1 MPMIIKKSVPKD
13 DFNNPYIITLKTNL
27 MMKTKTIKTLLVAV
41 MVMAAMSVPGIA
53 NAQLGGLIN
62 KAKKKAEQVVEKKK
76 EDVKKEATK
85 AKEEAK
91 MSALETQRPP
101 LPWVMAPDG
110 TYNGIGM
117 EEFVDRM
124 AEMDITED
132 GLKEL
137 KAQMD
142 ARFKHNHVLD
152 KINSGPDY
160 DVKLWESI
168 QKENERYWQFY
179 DKISSWTLVLIN
191 STKVTEDADGA
202 VSVSTK
208 GSLMTANKYRAKGSA
223 QGIILVSRNGKYVF
237 ATLGGQG
244 SYLSPADLE
253 GAKKC
258 AKQMHLFQIFTKDIH
273 LLWDEVGEK
282 YSNTQKYM
290 YYNQNV
296 YANAADQAIAQNSP
310 ENIDYKPMPKAGA
323 MHSKFKA
330 EALAIAKADDPK
342 VIDVVITSNDWDVLM
357 KGLVPERR
365 NIYGYI
371 VTKDELGKKCSERV
385 WTQKYQG
392 DGKYGKLKAGGV
404 GVSSDFYVK

>member
-1 MPMIIKKSVPKD
+1 
-13 DFNNPYIITLKTNL
+13 
-27 MMKTKTIKTLLVAV
+27 
-41 MVMAAMSVPGIA
+41 
-53 NAQLGGLIN
+53 
-62 KAKKKAEQVVEKKK
+62 
-76 EDVKKEATK
+76 
-85 AKEEAK
+85 
-91 MSALETQRPP
+91 
-101 LPWVMAPDG
+101 
-110 TYNGIGM
+110 M

-137 KAQMD
+137 RSQLD
-142 ARFKHNHVLD
+142 ARFKHNHTLD
-152 KINSGPDY
+152 QINSGPDY

-191 STKVTEDADGA
+191 STKVTEDANGA

-223 QGIILVSRNGKYVF
+223 QGITLVSRNGKYVF
-237 ATLGGQG
+237 A
-244 SYLSPADLE
+244 
-253 GAKKC
+253 
-258 AKQMHLFQIFTKDIH
+258 QMHLFQIFTKDTPQ
-273 LLWDEVGEK
+273 LWDELGEK

-296 YANAADQAIAQNSP
+296 YANAADQAIANNTP
-310 ENIDYKPMPKAGA
+310 ENIDYKPMPKAGS
-323 MHSKFKA
+323 MHAKFKA
-330 EALAIAKADDPK
+330 EALAIAKADDPNVLD
-342 VIDVVITSNDWDVLM
+342 VIITSNDWDVVM
-357 KGLVPERR
+357 KGIVPERR

-392 DGKYGKLKAGGV
+392 NNNYGKLKAGGV

>member
-1 MPMIIKKSVPKD
+1 
-13 DFNNPYIITLKTNL
+13 
-27 MMKTKTIKTLLVAV
+27 MKAKTIKTLLIAAITL
-41 MVMAAMSVPGIA
+41 AAMSVPSTA
-53 NAQLGGLIN
+53 NAQLGGLVN

-76 EDVKKEATK
+76 EDVKKDAKK

-101 LPWVMAPDG
+101 LPWVMDPNG
-110 TYNGIGM
+110 TYNGIGL

-137 KAQMD
+137 RSQLD

-191 STKVTEDADGA
+191 STKVTEDANGA

-223 QGIILVSRNGKYVF
+223 QGITLVSRNGKYVF

-244 SYLSPADLE
+244 SFLNAADLE

-258 AKQMHLFQIFTKDIH
+258 AKQMHLFQIFTKDTPQ
-273 LLWDEVGEK
+273 LWDELGEK
-282 YSNTQKYM
+282 YSNTKKYM

-296 YANAADQAIAQNSP
+296 YANAADQAIANNTP
-310 ENIDYKPMPKAGA
+310 ENIDYKPMPKAGS
-323 MHSKFKA
+323 MHAKFKA
-330 EALAIAKADDPK
+330 EALAIAKADDPNVLD
-342 VIDVVITSNDWDVLM
+342 VIITSNDWDVVM
-357 KGLVPERR
+357 KGIVPERR

-392 DGKYGKLKAGGV
+392 NNNYGKLKAGGV

>member
-1 MPMIIKKSVPKD
+1 
-13 DFNNPYIITLKTNL
+13 
-27 MMKTKTIKTLLVAV
+27 
-41 MVMAAMSVPGIA
+41 
-53 NAQLGGLIN
+53 
-62 KAKKKAEQVVEKKK
+62 
-76 EDVKKEATK
+76 
-85 AKEEAK
+85 
-91 MSALETQRPP
+91 
-101 LPWVMAPDG
+101 
-110 TYNGIGM
+110 
-117 EEFVDRM
+117 
-124 AEMDITED
+124 
-132 GLKEL
+132 
-137 KAQMD
+137 
-142 ARFKHNHVLD
+142 
-152 KINSGPDY
+152 
-160 DVKLWESI
+160 
-168 QKENERYWQFY
+168 
-179 DKISSWTLVLIN
+179 LIN
-191 STKVTEDADGA
+191 STKVTEDANGA

-244 SYLSPADLE
+244 SYLNDADLE

-282 YSNTQKYM
+282 YSNNQKYM

-296 YANAADQAIAQNSP
+296 YTNAADQAIAHNSP
-310 ENIDYKPMPKAGA
+310 ENIEYKAMPKTGS
-323 MHSKFKA
+323 MHAKFKA

-342 VIDVVITSNDWDVLM
+342 VLDVIITSNDWDVLM

-371 VTKDELGKKCSERV
+371 ITQDKLGKKCSERV

-404 GVSSDFYVK
+404 GVSADFYVK

>member
-1 MPMIIKKSVPKD
+1 
-13 DFNNPYIITLKTNL
+13 
-27 MMKTKTIKTLLVAV
+27 MKAKTIKTLLVAAITL
-41 MVMAAMSVPGIA
+41 AAMSVPSTA
-53 NAQLGGLIN
+53 NAQLGGLVN

-76 EDVKKEATK
+76 EDVKKEAKK
-85 AKEEAK
+85 AKDETK
-91 MSALETQRPP
+91 MKALETQRPP
-101 LPWVMAPDG
+101 LPWVMDPNG
-110 TYNGIGM
+110 TYNGISM

-137 KAQMD
+137 RSQLD
-142 ARFKHNHVLD
+142 ARFKHNHTLD

-179 DKISSWTLVLIN
+179 DKISSWSLVLIN
-191 STKVTEDADGA
+191 STKVTEDANGA

-223 QGIILVSRNGKYVF
+223 QGITIVSRNGKYVF
-237 ATLGGQG
+237 ASLGGQG
-244 SYLSPADLE
+244 SFLNAADLE

-258 AKQMHLFQIFTKDIH
+258 AKQMHLFQIFTKDTPQ
-273 LLWDEVGEK
+273 LWDELGEK

-296 YANAADQAIAQNSP
+296 YANAADQAIAQNAP
-310 ENIDYKPMPKAGA
+310 ENIEFKAMPKAGS
-323 MHSKFKA
+323 MHAKFKT
-330 EALAIAKADDPK
+330 EALAIAKADDPNLLD
-342 VIDVVITSNDWDVLM
+342 VIITSNDWDVVM
-357 KGLVPERR
+357 KGIVPERR

-392 DGKYGKLKAGGV
+392 NGNYGKLKAGGV

>member
-1 MPMIIKKSVPKD
+1 MIIKKSVPKD

-41 MVMAAMSVPGIA
+41 MVMAAMSVPGTA

-132 GLKEL
+132 GLKKL

-160 DVKLWESI
+160 DVKLW
-168 QKENERYWQFY
+168 
-179 DKISSWTLVLIN
+179 
-191 STKVTEDADGA
+191 DGA

-208 GSLMTANKYRAKGSA
+208 GSLMTANKYRAKGSV
-223 QGIILVSRNGKYVF
+223 QGITLVSRNGKYVF

-310 ENIDYKPMPKAGA
+310 ENIDYKAMPKAGS
-323 MHSKFKA
+323 MHAKFKA

-342 VIDVVITSNDWDVLM
+342 VIDVIITSSDWDVLM

-371 VTKDELGKKCSERV
+371 VTQDELGKKCSERV

>member
-1 MPMIIKKSVPKD
+1 
-13 DFNNPYIITLKTNL
+13 
-27 MMKTKTIKTLLVAV
+27 MKARTIKTLLVAAIT
-41 MVMAAMSVPGIA
+41 MAAMSVPSTA
-53 NAQLGGLIN
+53 NAQLGGLVN

-76 EDVKKEATK
+76 EDVKKDAKK

-101 LPWVMAPDG
+101 LPWVMDPNG

-124 AEMDITED
+124 VEMDITED

-137 KAQMD
+137 RSQLD
-142 ARFKHNHVLD
+142 ARFKHNHALD

-191 STKVTEDADGA
+191 STKVTEDANGA

-223 QGIILVSRNGKYVF
+223 QGITLVSRNGKYVF

-244 SYLSPADLE
+244 SFLNAADLE

-258 AKQMHLFQIFTKDIH
+258 AKQMHLFQIFTKDTPQ
-273 LLWDEVGEK
+273 LWDELGEK
-282 YSNTQKYM
+282 YSNTKKYM

-296 YANAADQAIAQNSP
+296 YANAADQAIANNTP
-310 ENIDYKPMPKAGA
+310 ENIDYKPMPKAGS
-323 MHSKFKA
+323 MHAKFKA
-330 EALAIAKADDPK
+330 EALAIAKADDPNVLD
-342 VIDVVITSNDWDVLM
+342 VIITSNDWDVVM
-357 KGLVPERR
+357 KGIVPERR

-392 DGKYGKLKAGGV
+392 NNNYGKLKAGGV

>member
-1 MPMIIKKSVPKD
+1 
-13 DFNNPYIITLKTNL
+13 
-27 MMKTKTIKTLLVAV
+27 MKARTIKTLLVAAITL
-41 MVMAAMSVPGIA
+41 AAMSVPSTA
-53 NAQLGGLIN
+53 NAQLGGLVN

-76 EDVKKEATK
+76 EDVKKDAKK
-85 AKEEAK
+85 AKDDAK
-91 MSALETQRPP
+91 MQALETQRPP
-101 LPWVMAPDG
+101 LPWVMDPNG

-124 AEMDITED
+124 VEMDITED

-137 KAQMD
+137 RSQLD

-191 STKVTEDADGA
+191 STKVTEDANGA

-223 QGIILVSRNGKYVF
+223 QGITLVSRNGKYVF

-244 SYLSPADLE
+244 SFLNAADLE

-258 AKQMHLFQIFTKDIH
+258 AKQMHLFQIFTKNTPQ
-273 LLWDEVGEK
+273 LWDELGEK

-296 YANAADQAIAQNSP
+296 YANAADQAIANNTP
-310 ENIDYKPMPKAGA
+310 ENIDYKPMPKAGS
-323 MHSKFKA
+323 MHAKFKA
-330 EALAIAKADDPK
+330 EALAIAKADDPNVLD
-342 VIDVVITSNDWDVLM
+342 VIITSNDWDVVM
-357 KGLVPERR
+357 KGIVPERR

>member
-1 MPMIIKKSVPKD
+1 
-13 DFNNPYIITLKTNL
+13 
-27 MMKTKTIKTLLVAV
+27 MKTKTIKTLLVAAIT
-41 MVMAAMSVPGIA
+41 MAAMSVPATA

-76 EDVKKEATK
+76 EDVKKEAK
-85 AKEEAK
+85 KVKEEAK

-132 GLKEL
+132 GLREL
-137 KAQMD
+137 RSQMD
-142 ARFKHNHVLD
+142 ARFKHNHILD

-168 QKENERYWQFY
+168 QKENELYWQFY

-208 GSLMTANKYRAKGSA
+208 GSLMTANKYRAKGSV
-223 QGIILVSRNGKYVF
+223 QGITLVSRNGKYVF

-244 SYLSPADLE
+244 SYLNAADLE

-258 AKQMHLFQIFTKDIH
+258 AKQMHLFQIFTKDTPQ
-273 LLWDEVGEK
+273 LWDEVGEK

-310 ENIDYKPMPKAGA
+310 ENIDYKPMPKAGSMQA
-323 MHSKFKA
+323 KFKS

-342 VIDVVITSNDWDVLM
+342 VIDIVITSDDWDVVM

-365 NIYGYI
+365 NIYGYYI
-371 VTKDELGKKCSERV
+371 TQDELGKKCAERV

-392 DGKYGKLKAGGV
+392 NGIYGKLKAGGV

>member
-1 MPMIIKKSVPKD
+1 
-13 DFNNPYIITLKTNL
+13 
-27 MMKTKTIKTLLVAV
+27 LVAAIT
-41 MVMAAMSVPGIA
+41 MAAMSMPSTA
-53 NAQLGGLIN
+53 NAQLGGLVK
-62 KAKKKAEQVVEKKK
+62 KAKDKAKEKVEQVVDKKK
-76 EDVKKEATK
+76 EDVKKEAKK
-85 AKEEAK
+85 AKEDAK
-91 MSALETQRPP
+91 MKALETQRPP
-101 LPWVMAPDG
+101 LPWVMDPNG

-124 AEMDITED
+124 VEMDITED

-137 KAQMD
+137 KSQLD

-208 GSLMTANKYRAKGSA
+208 GSLMTANKYRAKGSV
-223 QGIILVSRNGKYVF
+223 QGITLVSRNGKYVF

-244 SYLSPADLE
+244 SYLNAADLE

-258 AKQMHLFQIFTKDIH
+258 AKQMHLFQIFTKDTPQ
-273 LLWDEVGEK
+273 LWDEVGEK

-310 ENIDYKPMPKAGA
+310 ENIDYKPMPKAGSMQA
-323 MHSKFKA
+323 KFKS

-342 VIDVVITSNDWDVLM
+342 VIDIVITSDDWDVVM

-365 NIYGYI
+365 NIYGYYI
-371 VTKDELGKKCSERV
+371 TQDELGKKCAERV

-392 DGKYGKLKAGGV
+392 NGNYGKLKAGGV

>member
-1 MPMIIKKSVPKD
+1 
-13 DFNNPYIITLKTNL
+13 
-27 MMKTKTIKTLLVAV
+27 MKARTIKTLLVAAIT
-41 MVMAAMSVPGIA
+41 MAAMSVPSTA
-53 NAQLGGLIN
+53 NAQLGGLVN

-76 EDVKKEATK
+76 EDVKKDAKK

-101 LPWVMAPDG
+101 LPWVMDPNG
-110 TYNGIGM
+110 TYNGIGL

-137 KAQMD
+137 RSQLD

-191 STKVTEDADGA
+191 STKVTEDANGA

-223 QGIILVSRNGKYVF
+223 QGITLVSRNGKYVF

-244 SYLSPADLE
+244 SFLNAADLE

-258 AKQMHLFQIFTKDIH
+258 AKQMHLFQIFTKDTPQ
-273 LLWDEVGEK
+273 LWDELGEK
-282 YSNTQKYM
+282 YSNTKKYM

-296 YANAADQAIAQNSP
+296 YANAADQAIANNTP
-310 ENIDYKPMPKAGA
+310 ENIDYKPMPKAGS
-323 MHSKFKA
+323 MHAKFKA
-330 EALAIAKADDPK
+330 EALAIAKADDPNVLD
-342 VIDVVITSNDWDVLM
+342 VIITSNDWDVVM
-357 KGLVPERR
+357 KGIVPERR

-392 DGKYGKLKAGGV
+392 NNNYGKLKAGGV

>member
-1 MPMIIKKSVPKD
+1 
-13 DFNNPYIITLKTNL
+13 
-27 MMKTKTIKTLLVAV
+27 MKARTIKTLLVAAIT
-41 MVMAAMSVPGIA
+41 MAAMSVSTTA
-53 NAQLGGLIN
+53 NAQLGGLVN

-76 EDVKKEATK
+76 EDVKKDAKK

-101 LPWVMAPDG
+101 LPWVMDPNG
-110 TYNGIGM
+110 TYNGVGM

-124 AEMDITED
+124 VEMDITED

-137 KAQMD
+137 RSQLD
-142 ARFKHNHVLD
+142 ARFKHNHTLD

-191 STKVTEDADGA
+191 STKVTEDANGA

-223 QGIILVSRNGKYVF
+223 QGITLVSRNGKYVF

-244 SYLSPADLE
+244 SFLNAADLE

-258 AKQMHLFQIFTKDIH
+258 AKQMHLFQIFTKDTPQ
-273 LLWDEVGEK
+273 LWDELGEK

-296 YANAADQAIAQNSP
+296 YANAADQAIANNTP
-310 ENIDYKPMPKAGA
+310 ENIDYKPMPKAGS
-323 MHSKFKA
+323 MHAKFKA
-330 EALAIAKADDPK
+330 EALAIAKADDPNVLD
-342 VIDVVITSNDWDVLM
+342 VIITSNDWDVVM
-357 KGLVPERR
+357 KGIVPERR

-392 DGKYGKLKAGGV
+392 NNNYGKLKAGGV

>member
-1 MPMIIKKSVPKD
+1 
-13 DFNNPYIITLKTNL
+13 
-27 MMKTKTIKTLLVAV
+27 MKARTIKTLLVAAIT
-41 MVMAAMSVPGIA
+41 MAAMSVPTTA
-53 NAQLGGLIN
+53 NAQLGGLVN

-76 EDVKKEATK
+76 EDVKKDAKK

-91 MSALETQRPP
+91 MSAIETQRPP
-101 LPWVMAPDG
+101 LPWVMDPNG
-110 TYNGIGM
+110 TYNGVGM

-124 AEMDITED
+124 VEMDITED

-137 KAQMD
+137 RSQLD

-191 STKVTEDADGA
+191 STKVTEDANGA

-223 QGIILVSRNGKYVF
+223 QGITLVSRNGKYVF

-244 SYLSPADLE
+244 SFLNAADLE

-258 AKQMHLFQIFTKDIH
+258 AKQMHLFQIFTKDTPQ
-273 LLWDEVGEK
+273 LWDELGEK

-296 YANAADQAIAQNSP
+296 YANAADQAIANNTP
-310 ENIDYKPMPKAGA
+310 ENIDYKPMPKAGS
-323 MHSKFKA
+323 MHAKFKA
-330 EALAIAKADDPK
+330 EALAIAKADDPNVLD
-342 VIDVVITSNDWDVLM
+342 VIITSNDWDVVM
-357 KGLVPERR
+357 KGIVPERR

-392 DGKYGKLKAGGV
+392 NNNYGKLKAGGV

>member
-1 MPMIIKKSVPKD
+1 
-13 DFNNPYIITLKTNL
+13 
-27 MMKTKTIKTLLVAV
+27 MMKARTIKTLLVAAIT
-41 MVMAAMSVPGIA
+41 MAAMSVPTTA
-53 NAQLGGLIN
+53 NAQLGGLVN

-76 EDVKKEATK
+76 EDVKKDAKK

-101 LPWVMAPDG
+101 LPWVMDPNG

-124 AEMDITED
+124 VEMDITED

-137 KAQMD
+137 RSQLD

-191 STKVTEDADGA
+191 STKVTEDANGA

-223 QGIILVSRNGKYVF
+223 QGITLVSRNGKYVF

-244 SYLSPADLE
+244 SFLNAADLE

-258 AKQMHLFQIFTKDIH
+258 AKQMHLFQIFTKNTPQ
-273 LLWDEVGEK
+273 LWDELGEK

-296 YANAADQAIAQNSP
+296 YANAADQAIANNTP
-310 ENIDYKPMPKAGA
+310 ENIDYKPMPKAGS
-323 MHSKFKA
+323 MHAKFKA
-330 EALAIAKADDPK
+330 EALAIAKADDPNVLD
-342 VIDVVITSNDWDVLM
+342 VIITSNDWDVVM
-357 KGLVPERR
+357 KGIVPERR

-392 DGKYGKLKAGGV
+392 NNNYGKLKAGGV

>member
-1 MPMIIKKSVPKD
+1 
-13 DFNNPYIITLKTNL
+13 
-27 MMKTKTIKTLLVAV
+27 MMKARTIKTLLVAAIT
-41 MVMAAMSVPGIA
+41 MAAMSVPTTA
-53 NAQLGGLIN
+53 NAQLGGLVN

-76 EDVKKEATK
+76 EDVKKEAKK
-85 AKEEAK
+85 AKDDAK

-101 LPWVMAPDG
+101 LPWVMDPNG

-137 KAQMD
+137 RSQLD
-142 ARFKHNHVLD
+142 ARFKHNHTLD

-191 STKVTEDADGA
+191 STKVTEDANGA

-223 QGIILVSRNGKYVF
+223 QGITIVSRNGKYVF
-237 ATLGGQG
+237 ASLGGQG
-244 SYLSPADLE
+244 SFLNAADLE

-258 AKQMHLFQIFTKDIH
+258 AKQMHLFQIFTKDTPQ
-273 LLWDEVGEK
+273 LWDELGEK

-296 YANAADQAIAQNSP
+296 YANAADQAIAQNAP
-310 ENIDYKPMPKAGA
+310 ENIEFKAMPKAGS
-323 MHSKFKA
+323 MHAKFKA
-330 EALAIAKADDPK
+330 EALAIAKADDPNVLD
-342 VIDVVITSNDWDVLM
+342 VIITSNDWDVVM
-357 KGLVPERR
+357 KGIVPERR

-392 DGKYGKLKAGGV
+392 NGNYGKLKAGGV

>member
-1 MPMIIKKSVPKD
+1 
-13 DFNNPYIITLKTNL
+13 
-27 MMKTKTIKTLLVAV
+27 MKTKTIKTLLVAAIT
-41 MVMAAMSVPGIA
+41 MAAMSVPGTA

-62 KAKKKAEQVVEKKK
+62 KAKKKAEQVVDKKK
-76 EDVKKEATK
+76 EDVKKEAKK

-101 LPWVMAPDG
+101 LPWVMAQDG

-132 GLKEL
+132 GLREL
-137 KAQMD
+137 RSQMD
-142 ARFKHNHVLD
+142 ARFKHNHILD

-168 QKENERYWQFY
+168 QKENELYWQFY

-208 GSLMTANKYRAKGSA
+208 GSLMTANKYRAKGSV
-223 QGIILVSRNGKYVF
+223 QGITLVSRNGKYVF

-244 SYLSPADLE
+244 SYLNAADLE

-258 AKQMHLFQIFTKDIH
+258 AKQMHLFQIFTKDTPQ
-273 LLWDEVGEK
+273 LWDEVGEK

-310 ENIDYKPMPKAGA
+310 ENIDYKPMPKAGSMQA
-323 MHSKFKA
+323 KFKS
-330 EALAIAKADDPK
+330 EALASAKADDPK
-342 VIDVVITSNDWDVLM
+342 VIDIVITSDDWDVVM

-365 NIYGYI
+365 NIYGYYI
-371 VTKDELGKKCSERV
+371 TQDELGKKCAERV

-392 DGKYGKLKAGGV
+392 NGNYGKLKAGGV

>member
-1 MPMIIKKSVPKD
+1 
-13 DFNNPYIITLKTNL
+13 
-27 MMKTKTIKTLLVAV
+27 MKTKTIKTLLVAAITL
-41 MVMAAMSVPGIA
+41 AAMSVPTTA
-53 NAQLGGLIN
+53 NAQLGGLMK
-62 KAKKKAEQVVEKKK
+62 KAKEKAKEKVEQVVDKKK
-76 EDVKKEATK
+76 NEVQEKGKQTVND
-85 AKEEAK
+85 AKNEAK
-91 MSALETQRPP
+91 MKALETQRPP
-101 LPWVMAPDG
+101 LPWVMAQDG
-110 TYNGIGM
+110 TYNGIGL

-132 GLKEL
+132 GLREL
-137 KAQMD
+137 KSQLD
-142 ARFKHNHVLD
+142 ARFKHNHILE
-152 KINSGPDY
+152 KLNSGPDI
-160 DVKLWESI
+160 DTKLQENI
-168 QKENERYWQFY
+168 MKENERYWQFY

-208 GSLMTANKYRAKGSA
+208 GSMMTANKYRAKGSV
-223 QGIILVSRNGKYVF
+223 QGITLVSRNGKYVF

-244 SYLSPADLE
+244 SYLNAADLE

-282 YSNTQKYM
+282 YSDTKKYM

-296 YANAADQAIAQNSP
+296 YANAADQAIAQNTP
-310 ENIDYKPMPKAGA
+310 ENIDYKPMPKAGSMQA
-323 MHSKFKA
+323 KFKS

-342 VIDVVITSNDWDVLM
+342 VIDIIITSDDWDVVM

-365 NIYGYI
+365 NIYGYYI
-371 VTKDELGKKCSERV
+371 TQDELGKKCTERV

-392 DGKYGKLKAGGV
+392 NGNYGKLKAGGV
-404 GVSSDFYVK
+404 GVSADFYVK

>member
-1 MPMIIKKSVPKD
+1 
-13 DFNNPYIITLKTNL
+13 
-27 MMKTKTIKTLLVAV
+27 MKTKSIKTLLVAAITL
-41 MVMAAMSVPGIA
+41 AAMSVPTTA
-53 NAQLGGLIN
+53 SAQLGGLVK
-62 KAKKKAEQVVEKKK
+62 KAKEKAKEKVEQVVDKKK
-76 EDVKKEATK
+76 NEVQEKGKQTVND
-85 AKEEAK
+85 AKNDAK
-91 MSALETQRPP
+91 MKALETQRPP
-101 LPWVMAPDG
+101 LPWVMAQDG
-110 TYNGIGM
+110 TYNGIGL

-137 KAQMD
+137 RSQMD
-142 ARFKHNHVLD
+142 ARFKHNHILD
-152 KINSGPDY
+152 KINSGPDF
-160 DVKLWESI
+160 DTKLRESI

-179 DKISSWTLVLIN
+179 DKMSSWTLVLIN

-208 GSLMTANKYRAKGSA
+208 GSMMTANKYRAKGSV
-223 QGIILVSRNGKYVF
+223 QGITLVSRNGKYVF

-244 SYLSPADLE
+244 SYLNAEDLE

-258 AKQMHLFQIFTKDIH
+258 AKQMHLYQIFTKDAP
-273 LLWDEVGEK
+273 LLWDELGEK
-282 YSNTQKYM
+282 YSNTAKYM

-296 YANAADQAIAQNSP
+296 YANAADQAIAANTP
-310 ENIDYKPMPKAGA
+310 ENIDYKPMPKAGS
-323 MHSKFKA
+323 MHTKFKS

-342 VIDVVITSNDWDVLM
+342 VIDIVITSNDWDVVM

-371 VTKDELGKKCSERV
+371 ITQDANGKKCSERV

-392 DGKYGKLKAGGV
+392 NGNYGKLKAGGV

>member
-1 MPMIIKKSVPKD
+1 
-13 DFNNPYIITLKTNL
+13 
-27 MMKTKTIKTLLVAV
+27 MKARTIKTLLVAAIT
-41 MVMAAMSVPGIA
+41 MAAMSVPSTA
-53 NAQLGGLIN
+53 NAQLGGLVN

-76 EDVKKEATK
+76 EDVKKDAKK
-85 AKEEAK
+85 AKDDAK
-91 MSALETQRPP
+91 MQALETQRPP
-101 LPWVMAPDG
+101 LPWVMDPNG

-124 AEMDITED
+124 VEMDITED

-137 KAQMD
+137 RSQLD

-191 STKVTEDADGA
+191 STKVTEDANGA

-223 QGIILVSRNGKYVF
+223 QGITLVSRNGKYVF

-244 SYLSPADLE
+244 SFLNAADLE

-258 AKQMHLFQIFTKDIH
+258 AKQMHLFQIFTKNTPQ
-273 LLWDEVGEK
+273 LWDELGEK

-296 YANAADQAIAQNSP
+296 YANAADQAIANNTP
-310 ENIDYKPMPKAGA
+310 ENIDYKPMPKAGS
-323 MHSKFKA
+323 MHAKFKA
-330 EALAIAKADDPK
+330 EALAIAKADDPNVLD
-342 VIDVVITSNDWDVLM
+342 VIITSNDWDVVM
-357 KGLVPERR
+357 KGIVPERR

>member
-1 MPMIIKKSVPKD
+1 
-13 DFNNPYIITLKTNL
+13 
-27 MMKTKTIKTLLVAV
+27 MKARTIKTLLVAAITL
-41 MVMAAMSVPGIA
+41 AAMSVPSTA
-53 NAQLGGLIN
+53 NAQLGGLVN

-76 EDVKKEATK
+76 EDVKKDAKK
-85 AKEEAK
+85 AKDDAK
-91 MSALETQRPP
+91 MQALETQRPP
-101 LPWVMAPDG
+101 LPWVMDPNG

-124 AEMDITED
+124 VEMDITED

-137 KAQMD
+137 KSQLD

-191 STKVTEDADGA
+191 STKVTEDANGA

-223 QGIILVSRNGKYVF
+223 QGITLVSRNGKYVF

-244 SYLSPADLE
+244 SFLN
-253 GAKKC
+253 
-258 AKQMHLFQIFTKDIH
+258 TKDIH
-273 LLWDEVGEK
+273 QLWDEVGEK

-296 YANAADQAIAQNSP
+296 YANAADQAIAHNSP
-310 ENIDYKPMPKAGA
+310 ENIEYKAMPKTGS
-323 MHSKFKA
+323 MHAKFKA

-342 VIDVVITSNDWDVLM
+342 VLDVIITSNDWDVVM
-357 KGLVPERR
+357 KGIVPERR
-365 NIYGYI
+365 NIYGYYI
-371 VTKDELGKKCSERV
+371 TQDELGKKCSERV

-404 GVSSDFYVK
+404 GVSADFYVK

>member
-1 MPMIIKKSVPKD
+1 
-13 DFNNPYIITLKTNL
+13 
-27 MMKTKTIKTLLVAV
+27 MKTKSIKTLLVAAITL
-41 MVMAAMSVPGIA
+41 AAMSVPTTA
-53 NAQLGGLIN
+53 NAQLGGLVK
-62 KAKKKAEQVVEKKK
+62 KAKEKAKEKVEQVVDKKK
-76 EDVKKEATK
+76 EDVKKEAKK
-85 AKEEAK
+85 AKDDAK
-91 MSALETQRPP
+91 MKALETQRPS

-132 GLKEL
+132 GLREL
-137 KAQMD
+137 RSQMD
-142 ARFKHNHVLD
+142 ARFKHNHILD

-208 GSLMTANKYRAKGSA
+208 GSMMTANKYRAKGSV
-223 QGIILVSRNGKYVF
+223 QGITLVSRNGKYVF

-244 SYLSPADLE
+244 SYLNAADLE

-258 AKQMHLFQIFTKDIH
+258 AKQMHLFQIFTKDTPQ
-273 LLWDEVGEK
+273 LWDELGEK

-296 YANAADQAIAQNSP
+296 YANAADQAIAQNSS
-310 ENIDYKPMPKAGA
+310 ENIDYKPMPKAGSMQA
-323 MHSKFKA
+323 KFKS

-342 VIDVVITSNDWDVLM
+342 VIDIVITSDDWDVVM

-371 VTKDELGKKCSERV
+371 VTQDEYGKICSERV

-392 DGKYGKLKAGGV
+392 NGNYGKLKAGGV
-404 GVSSDFYVK
+404 GVSADFYVK

>member
-1 MPMIIKKSVPKD
+1 
-13 DFNNPYIITLKTNL
+13 
-27 MMKTKTIKTLLVAV
+27 MKAKTIKTLLVAAI
-41 MVMAAMSVPGIA
+41 VMAAMSVPTTA
-53 NAQLGGLIN
+53 NAQLGGLMK
-62 KAKKKAEQVVEKKK
+62 KAKEKAKEKVEQVVDKKK
-76 EDVKKEATK
+76 NEAVEKGKEQAKEAK
-85 AKEEAK
+85 NDAK
-91 MSALETQRPP
+91 MKALETQRPP
-101 LPWVMAPDG
+101 LPWVMDPNG
-110 TYNGIGM
+110 TYNGISM

-137 KAQMD
+137 RSQLD
-142 ARFKHNHVLD
+142 ARFKHNHTLD

-179 DKISSWTLVLIN
+179 DKISSWSLVLIN
-191 STKVTEDADGA
+191 STKVTEDANGA

-223 QGIILVSRNGKYVF
+223 QGITIVSRNGKYVF
-237 ATLGGQG
+237 ASLGGQG
-244 SYLSPADLE
+244 SFLNATDLE

-258 AKQMHLFQIFTKDIH
+258 AKQMHLFQIFTKDTPQ
-273 LLWDEVGEK
+273 LWDELGEK

-296 YANAADQAIAQNSP
+296 YANAADQAIAQNAP
-310 ENIDYKPMPKAGA
+310 ENIEFKAMPKAGS
-323 MHSKFKA
+323 MHAKFKT
-330 EALAIAKADDPK
+330 EALAIAKADDPNVLD
-342 VIDVVITSNDWDVLM
+342 VIITSNDWDVVM
-357 KGLVPERR
+357 KGIVPERR

-392 DGKYGKLKAGGV
+392 NGNYGKLKAGGV
-404 GVSSDFYVK
+404 GVSADFYVK

>member
-1 MPMIIKKSVPKD
+1 
-13 DFNNPYIITLKTNL
+13 
-27 MMKTKTIKTLLVAV
+27 MKARTIKTLLVAAIT
-41 MVMAAMSVPGIA
+41 MAAMSVPTTA
-53 NAQLGGLIN
+53 NAQLGGLVN

-76 EDVKKEATK
+76 EDVKKEAKK
-85 AKEEAK
+85 AKDDAK

-101 LPWVMAPDG
+101 LPWVMDPNG

-137 KAQMD
+137 RSQLD
-142 ARFKHNHVLD
+142 ARFKHNHTLD
-152 KINSGPDY
+152 QINSGPDY

-191 STKVTEDADGA
+191 STKVTEDANGA

-223 QGIILVSRNGKYVF
+223 QGITLVSRNGKYVF

-244 SYLSPADLE
+244 SFLNAADLE

-258 AKQMHLFQIFTKDIH
+258 AKQMHLFQIFTKDTPQ
-273 LLWDEVGEK
+273 LWDELGEK

-296 YANAADQAIAQNSP
+296 YANAADQAIANNTP
-310 ENIDYKPMPKAGA
+310 ENIDYKPMPKAGS
-323 MHSKFKA
+323 MHAKFKA
-330 EALAIAKADDPK
+330 EALAIAKADDPNVLD
-342 VIDVVITSNDWDVLM
+342 VIITSNDWDVVM
-357 KGLVPERR
+357 KGIVPERR

-392 DGKYGKLKAGGV
+392 NNNYGKLKAGGV

>member
-1 MPMIIKKSVPKD
+1 
-13 DFNNPYIITLKTNL
+13 
-27 MMKTKTIKTLLVAV
+27 MKTKTIKTLLVAAIT
-41 MVMAAMSVPGIA
+41 MAAMSAPTTA
-53 NAQLGGLIN
+53 NAQLGGLVK
-62 KAKKKAEQVVEKKK
+62 KAKEKAKEKVEQVVDKKK
-76 EDVKKEATK
+76 NEVVEKGKEK
-85 AKEEAK
+85 AKEAKNEAK
-91 MSALETQRPP
+91 MKALETQRPP
-101 LPWVMAPDG
+101 LPWVMAQDG
-110 TYNGIGM
+110 TYNGIGL

-132 GLKEL
+132 GLREL
-137 KAQMD
+137 KSQLD
-142 ARFKHNHVLD
+142 ARFKHNHILE
-152 KINSGPDY
+152 KLNSGPDI
-160 DVKLWESI
+160 DTKLQENI
-168 QKENERYWQFY
+168 MKENERYWQFY

-208 GSLMTANKYRAKGSA
+208 GSMMTANKYRAKGSV
-223 QGIILVSRNGKYVF
+223 QGITLVSRNGKYVF

-244 SYLSPADLE
+244 SYLNAADLE

-282 YSNTQKYM
+282 YSDTKKYM

-296 YANAADQAIAQNSP
+296 YANAADQAIAQNTP
-310 ENIDYKPMPKAGA
+310 ENIDYKPMPKAGSMQA
-323 MHSKFKA
+323 KFKA

-342 VIDVVITSNDWDVLM
+342 VIDIVITSDDWDVLM

-365 NIYGYI
+365 NIYGYYI
-371 VTKDELGKKCSERV
+371 TQDELGKICKERV

-392 DGKYGKLKAGGV
+392 NGNYGKLKAGGV
-404 GVSSDFYVK
+404 GVSADFYVK

>member
-1 MPMIIKKSVPKD
+1 
-13 DFNNPYIITLKTNL
+13 
-27 MMKTKTIKTLLVAV
+27 MMKAKTIKTLLVAAIT
-41 MVMAAMSVPGIA
+41 MAAMSVPGTA

-62 KAKKKAEQVVEKKK
+62 KAKKKAEQVVDKKK
-76 EDVKKEATK
+76 EDVKKEAKK

-91 MSALETQRPP
+91 MNALETQRPP

-110 TYNGIGM
+110 TYNGVGM

-124 AEMDITED
+124 VEMDITED

-137 KAQMD
+137 KSQLD

-191 STKVTEDADGA
+191 STKVTEDANGA

-223 QGIILVSRNGKYVF
+223 QGITLVSRNGKYVF

-244 SYLSPADLE
+244 SFLNAADLE

-258 AKQMHLFQIFTKDIH
+258 AKQMHLFQIFTKDTPQ
-273 LLWDEVGEK
+273 LWDELGEK

-296 YANAADQAIAQNSP
+296 YANAADQAIANNTP
-310 ENIDYKPMPKAGA
+310 ENIDYKPMPKAGS
-323 MHSKFKA
+323 MHAKFKA
-330 EALAIAKADDPK
+330 EALAIAKADDPNVLD
-342 VIDVVITSNDWDVLM
+342 VIITSNDWDVVM
-357 KGLVPERR
+357 KGIVPERR

-392 DGKYGKLKAGGV
+392 NNNYGKLKAGGV